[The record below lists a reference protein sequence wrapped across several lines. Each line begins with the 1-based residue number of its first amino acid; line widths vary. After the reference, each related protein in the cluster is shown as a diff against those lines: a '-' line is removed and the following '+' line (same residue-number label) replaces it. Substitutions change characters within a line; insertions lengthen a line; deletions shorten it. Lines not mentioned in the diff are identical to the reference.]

1 MSVKRKADAP
11 WFDSLKNYKKEA
23 DYIDQPLKRLD
34 VKAEMD
40 HIAVFYDIFFPF

>member
-1 MSVKRKADAP
+1 MFFKRKADTL
-11 WFDSLKNYKKEA
+11 WFDSFKNYKKEA

-40 HIAVFYDIFFPF
+40 NIAVFHDIFFPF